1 MKVSFNW
8 LKEYVDIDILPQ
20 ELGDLLTMAGIEVEA
35 VEPVGETVNGVAV
48 GRVVGVGPHPETD
61 QLSIC
66 RVDTG
71 KEEVQVICGAPNL
84 EEGVLAPLALPGVR
98 LPGGGVV
105 EETRIKGESS
115 HGILLAEDEMGLT
128 DDHSGIMLLPPD
140 SEVGAPVSSVLP
152 VRDWILDV
160 AITPNRGDCASVL
173 GIAREVAAA
182 TGGALRRPS
191 ARIEPSGPDAE
202 ELTSV
207 TIEDPEGCPRYAA
220 GVIRDVDLGPS
231 PFWMRY
237 RLHMCGIRSINNI
250 VDVTNFVMLEMGQ
263 PLHAFDYDRLKENRI
278 VVRRAQKGEV
288 FTTLDGQS
296 HTLDE
301 NVLMICDGK
310 RPVALAG
317 IMGGL
322 NSEIFKGTKH
332 ILLESAFFDPF
343 TIRKGAKKLG
353 LSTEASYRF
362 ERGVDIQG
370 VPKALLRAASLISQ
384 LGGGE
389 VAEGIVDAYPRK
401 YRSPV
406 VDFRVNKANRLLG
419 TTLSKESMR
428 SALESIEVLVED
440 TGGDLLRV
448 EPPSFRPD
456 LTREV
461 DFVEE
466 VARIAGFDHIPVS
479 APLVRSGEERESPE
493 IPLGDQV
500 KEIMM
505 GLGFTEVITY
515 SFISPDSVDALGAE
529 RESPLKSFVELMNP
543 LSREQ
548 SVMRTSLVPGLLAA
562 VRNNRLY
569 GEKALKFFE
578 WGKVFIGKDRD
589 QLPLERRFLSGVM
602 TGPLREESWYDKERQ
617 VDFYDIKGAVEALLK
632 ALGYTGYRLEKR
644 SVSRVYDPEVYALI
658 NYYGAAL
665 GEVGLVASQVREAYD
680 LEKDPVY
687 LFELDIDVLISH
699 SPAVKRF
706 QPFPRY
712 PAVYRDISMVF
723 VRSVEFGRIKDV
735 IEKVGEGLVESVQV
749 FDLYEGKGIDP
760 SRKALGIRVCYRSK
774 EGTLHGAAVNQ
785 LHERVMEK
793 LGEET
798 GGRLREA

>member
-8 LKEYVDIDILPQ
+8 LKEYVDIDMPPQ
-20 ELGDLLTMAGIEVEA
+20 ELADILTMAGIEVEA
-35 VEPVGETVNGVAV
+35 VESVGESVDGVAV
-48 GRVVGVGPHPETD
+48 GRVVRIEPHPGSD
-61 QLSIC
+61 QLSVC

-71 KEEVQVICGAPNL
+71 KGEVQVVCGAPNL

-98 LPGGGVV
+98 LPGGRVV
-105 EETRIKGESS
+105 EKTRIKGELS
-115 HGILLAEDEMGLT
+115 HGILLAEDEMDLT

-152 VRDWILDV
+152 LRDWVLDV

-173 GIAREVAAA
+173 GVAREVAAA
-182 TGGALRRPS
+182 TGGSFKKPS
-191 ARIEPSGPDAE
+191 IRIEPSGPDAKE
-202 ELTSV
+202 ITSV
-207 TIEDPEGCPRYAA
+207 TVEDPEGCPRYAA
-220 GVIRDVDLGPS
+220 AVIRDVGLGPS

-237 RLHMCGIRSINNI
+237 RLHMCGIRSINSI
-250 VDVTNFVMLEMGQ
+250 VDVTNYVMLETGQ

-278 VVRRAQKGEV
+278 VVRRAHRGEV

-322 NSEIFKGTKH
+322 NSEIFGGTRH

-343 TIRKGAKKLG
+343 TIRKGAKELG

-370 VPKALLRAASLISQ
+370 VPTALLRAASLISQ
-384 LGGGE
+384 LGGGK
-389 VAEGIVDAYPRK
+389 VAKGVVDAYPRK
-401 YRSPV
+401 YSPPI

-419 TTLSKESMR
+419 TTLTKESMR
-428 SALESIEVLVED
+428 RALESIEISVED
-440 TGGDLLRV
+440 MDDDLLRI
-448 EPPSFRPD
+448 EAPSFRPD

-479 APLVRSGEERESPE
+479 APLVRPDEERESPE
-493 IPLGDQV
+493 IPLGDQLR
-500 KEIMM
+500 EIMV

-515 SFISPDSVDALGAE
+515 SFISPDSVDALGVE
-529 RESPLKSFVELMNP
+529 KESPLRSFVTLMNP

-548 SVMRTSLVPGLLAA
+548 SVMRTSLVPGLLAT

-569 GEKALKFFE
+569 GEKVLKLFE
-578 WGKVFIGKDRD
+578 WGKVFINKDRD

-602 TGPLREESWYDKERQ
+602 TGYLQEENWYDKERQ

-632 ALGYTGYRLEKR
+632 ALGYGGYRFEKR
-644 SVSRVYDPEVYALI
+644 SVSRVYDPEECALI
-658 NYYGAAL
+658 NYSGAL
-665 GEVGLVASQVREAYD
+665 FGQVGLVSSGVREAYD

-687 LFELDIDVLISH
+687 LFELDMEALIKYS
-699 SPAVKRF
+699 SAIKRF
-706 QPFPRY
+706 QPFSRY
-712 PAVYRDISMVF
+712 PAVYRDLSMVF
-723 VRSVEFGRIKDV
+723 DRSVEFVKIKDTV
-735 IEKVGEGLVESVQV
+735 ENAGEGLVESVRV
-749 FDLYEGKGIDP
+749 FDIYEGKGIDP
-760 SRKALGIRVCYRSK
+760 SKKALGIRVCYRSE
-774 EGTLHGAAVNQ
+774 EGTLHGATVNQ
-785 LHERVMEK
+785 LHERIIEK
-793 LGEET
+793 LEEET